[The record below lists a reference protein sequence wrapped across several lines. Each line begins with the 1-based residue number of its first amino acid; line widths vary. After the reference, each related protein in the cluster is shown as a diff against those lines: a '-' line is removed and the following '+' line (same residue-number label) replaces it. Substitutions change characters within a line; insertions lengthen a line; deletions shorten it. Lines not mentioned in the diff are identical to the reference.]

1 MFISSSISSGLKFWS
16 VTHTSIYENSELNA
30 FKNTKPLREIFS
42 NWRNDLLGKMYTRL
56 LKLVDNHC

>member
-16 VTHTSIYENSELNA
+16 VPHTSIYENSELNA
-30 FKNTKPLREIFS
+30 FKNTKSLREIFS
-42 NWRNDLLGKMYTRL
+42 NWPNDLLGKMYTRL